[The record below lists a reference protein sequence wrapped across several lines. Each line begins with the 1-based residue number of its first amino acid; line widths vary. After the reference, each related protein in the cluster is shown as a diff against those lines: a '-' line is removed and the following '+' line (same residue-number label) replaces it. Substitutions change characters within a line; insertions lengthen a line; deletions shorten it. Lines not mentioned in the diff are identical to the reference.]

1 MPECGAIQ
9 SRRRVHIVK
18 AWVGGPIFGRGGAAR
33 RFRSTNCTHALTV
46 DESIQTAIEG
56 LHSLQAH
63 SRTGFGQVAALSAG
77 NALRAGEPLDEFLA
91 GTGAW
96 HTAALDIARGTS
108 RYLRALGCAVVAEL
122 PLADGRRADL
132 MALCPKGG
140 ITILEVKSC
149 LADFRSDHKWEDY
162 RQWCDRFYFAVDPAF
177 PQDHIPDDCGLIVA
191 DRFDAEALREPP
203 EHRLDAARR
212 KAVTL
217 RFARAAAF
225 RLHGVDDP
233 DVW

>member
-1 MPECGAIQ
+1 MNQTKQQPHGFVP
-9 SRRRVHIVK
+9 RK
-18 AWVGGPIFGRGGAAR
+18 A
-33 RFRSTNCTHALTV
+33 RFREVGTAADHVVVNGDGAL
-46 DESIQTAIEG
+46 ETA
-56 LHSLQAH
+56 LH
-63 SRTGFGQVAALSAG
+63 VI
-77 NALRAGEPLDEFLA
+77 A

-96 HTAALDIARGTS
+96 HDAALDIARGAS

-132 MALCPKGG
+132 MALDAKGC

-149 LADFRSDHKWEDY
+149 LTDFRTDQKWEDY
-162 RQWCDRFYFAVDPAF
+162 RQWCDRFYFAVDAAF
-177 PQDHIPDDCGLIVA
+177 PQEHIPGDCGLIVA

-217 RFARAAAF
+217 RFARCAAF
-225 RLHGVDDP
+225 RLHGADDP

>member
-1 MPECGAIQ
+1 MDETKRQQPALVPPKARSCGDNAQFSGPLSPRKPSPANHSFEAGPETA
-9 SRRRVHIVK
+9 
-18 AWVGGPIFGRGGAAR
+18 AGGQIF
-33 RFRSTNCTHALTV
+33 
-46 DESIQTAIEG
+46 
-56 LHSLQAH
+56 
-63 SRTGFGQVAALSAG
+63 
-77 NALRAGEPLDEFLA
+77 

-96 HTAALDIARGTS
+96 HAAALDIARGTS

-132 MALCPKGG
+132 MALDPHGG

-149 LADFRSDHKWEDY
+149 LADFRADHKWEDY
-162 RQWCDRFYFAVDPAF
+162 RQWCDRFYFAVDNAF
-177 PQDHIPDDCGLIVA
+177 PQEHIPGDCGLIIA
-191 DRFDAEALREPP
+191 DRFDAEALREAP

-217 RFARAAAF
+217 RFARCAAF
-225 RLHGVDDP
+225 RLHGADDP

>member
-1 MPECGAIQ
+1 MNKTKQQPPVLVPSGPRFHSGEGPVD
-9 SRRRVHIVK
+9 SRSLNVRKPSPANHSFEAR
-18 AWVGGPIFGRGGAAR
+18 AA
-33 RFRSTNCTHALTV
+33 A
-46 DESIQTAIEG
+46 
-56 LHSLQAH
+56 
-63 SRTGFGQVAALSAG
+63 SADQI
-77 NALRAGEPLDEFLA
+77 L

-96 HTAALDIARGTS
+96 HATALDIARGAS

-132 MALCPKGG
+132 MALDPRGV

-149 LADFRSDHKWEDY
+149 LADFRMDHKWEDY
-162 RQWCDRFYFAVDPAF
+162 RQWCDRFYFAVDNAF
-177 PQDHIPDDCGLIVA
+177 PLAHIPGDCGLIIA
-191 DRFDAEALREPP
+191 DRFDAEALREAP

-217 RFARAAAF
+217 RFARCAAF
-225 RLHGVDDP
+225 RLHGADDP

>member
-1 MPECGAIQ
+1 MASRPSSVNRAAGA
-9 SRRRVHIVK
+9 SFK
-18 AWVGGPIFGRGGAAR
+18 TATGALPAEAPPPAGP
-33 RFRSTNCTHALTV
+33 V
-46 DESIQTAIEG
+46 D
-56 LHSLQAH
+56 
-63 SRTGFGQVAALSAG
+63 
-77 NALRAGEPLDEFLA
+77 LA

-96 HTAALDIARGTS
+96 HAAALDIARGTG

-132 MALCPKGG
+132 MALDPRGV

-149 LADFRSDHKWEDY
+149 LNDFRTDQKWEFY
-162 RQWCDRFYFAVDPAF
+162 RQWCDRFYFAVDCAF
-177 PQDHIPDDCGLIVA
+177 PQEHIPDDCGLIVA

-203 EHRLDAARR
+203 EHRLDASRR

-217 RFARAAAF
+217 RFARCAAF
-225 RLHGVDDP
+225 RLHGADDP

>member
-1 MPECGAIQ
+1 MDETKQQRPALVPPGGQ
-9 SRRRVHIVK
+9 SD
-18 AWVGGPIFGRGGAAR
+18 G
-33 RFRSTNCTHALTV
+33 
-46 DESIQTAIEG
+46 
-56 LHSLQAH
+56 
-63 SRTGFGQVAALSAG
+63 
-77 NALRAGEPLDEFLA
+77 PLDTPITSPANHGFEAGPETAAAGQIF

-96 HTAALDIARGTS
+96 HAAALDIARGTS

-132 MALCPKGG
+132 MALDPRGV

-149 LADFRSDHKWEDY
+149 LADFRADHKWEDY
-162 RQWCDRFYFAVDPAF
+162 RQWCDRFYFAVDSAF
-177 PQDHIPDDCGLIVA
+177 PQEHIPGDCGLIIA
-191 DRFDAEALREPP
+191 DRFDAEALREAP

-217 RFARAAAF
+217 RFARCAAF
-225 RLHGVDDP
+225 RLQGADDP

>member
-1 MPECGAIQ
+1 MIGGGEDEIVQWHGGYSPAIMNESKQ
-9 SRRRVHIVK
+9 QPQVFVPGK
-18 AWVGGPIFGRGGAAR
+18 A
-33 RFRSTNCTHALTV
+33 RFREDAGHADHGGLNGF
-46 DESIQTAIEG
+46 EG
-56 LHSLQAH
+56 
-63 SRTGFGQVAALSAG
+63 GG
-77 NALRAGEPLDEFLA
+77 NPVLIL

-96 HTAALDIARGTS
+96 HAAALDIARGAS

-132 MALCPKGG
+132 MALCPRGG

-149 LADFRSDHKWEDY
+149 LADFRADHKWEDY
-162 RQWCDRFYFAVDPAF
+162 RQWCDHFYFAVDAAF
-177 PQDHIPDDCGLIVA
+177 PQEHIPDDCGLIVA

-217 RFARAAAF
+217 RFARCAAF
-225 RLHGVDDP
+225 RLHGADDP